1 MVNIVKESSGNSIV
15 AKLLAYC
22 ILLNSSFVPLALTPS
37 HAVKHKFLRNAN
49 TNSLMCSTSYVFI
62 CLSIGAKLSELA
74 DTPPLLIKSFQL

>member
-22 ILLNSSFVPLALTPS
+22 ILLNSSFVPLALIPS

-49 TNSLMCSTSYVFI
+49 TDSLILHMFHLYV
-62 CLSIGAKLSELA
+62 CLL
-74 DTPPLLIKSFQL
+74 

>member
-22 ILLNSSFVPLALTPS
+22 ILLNSSFVPLQLAIIPS

-49 TNSLMCSTSYVFI
+49 TDSLMRSTSHVPFV
-62 CLSIGAKLSELA
+62 CLSIVANLSALA
-74 DTPPLLIKSFQL
+74 DTSPL